1 MKFVTGILVTVGVA
15 AVLTFL
21 QTVISFAGSATDAT
35 IAATAP
41 QEYSSQAISGDFD
54 KSDAKQFDKAG
65 KLTWEG
71 KNLVGPGYAFPTDDK
86 LLGQEAKAFG
96 ISQDEVSNYVMEVKA
111 MNAAYTAGG
120 LTKTE
125 YAQKKRE
132 LLSLL
137 K

>member
-1 MKFVTGILVTVGVA
+1 MKCVFLTGVFIF
-15 AVLTFL
+15 LT
-21 QTVISFAGSATDAT
+21 TAYSFAGSATDAT
-35 IAATAP
+35 VAATMP
-41 QEYSSQAISGDFD
+41 QEYSSQSIAGDFD
-54 KSDAKQFDKAG
+54 KSDQKQFDKAG

-86 LLGQEAKAFG
+86 LLEQEAKAFG
-96 ISQDEVSNYVMEVKA
+96 VPQDEVSDYVMETKA
-111 MNAAYTAGG
+111 MNMDYVAGG

-125 YAQKKRE
+125 YVQRKRE